1 MSILNAFG
9 AYEVR
14 IEFYYSCY
22 RKKMA
27 RVIFFLVLMLLLA
40 DIQLWPSCFGGL
52 FLQWSAT
59 LGSMAIS
66 LDTIQVSLHDSV
78 QIVREIVSLLGTLE
92 DETGK
97 VFSSPCSP

>member
-40 DIQLWPSCFGGL
+40 DTQLWPNYFGGL
-52 FLQWSAT
+52 ILQ
-59 LGSMAIS
+59 L
-66 LDTIQVSLHDSV
+66 
-78 QIVREIVSLLGTLE
+78 
-92 DETGK
+92 
-97 VFSSPCSP
+97 